1 MSNVFY
7 FKLAFSGIVKNRKLY
22 IPFSLTSIGMV
33 MMYYIVM
40 YLSHEET
47 IGQMRGGEDVQ
58 GMLSL
63 GTGVISVFAVI
74 FLFYTHS
81 FLIRRR
87 KKEFGLYNV
96 LGMDKGNLMRTTL
109 YETVMLLLVS
119 VIGGL
124 ACGILFSKIVE
135 LLVAWLLGADQ
146 TLTFAVD
153 WTGVGNAALLFS
165 GIFLLLLLNIMR
177 QVQMAKPVE
186 LLRSEN
192 QGEKPPKANWVF
204 AVLGIVIL
212 VCAYVLAVSVEDPL
226 EALTVFFVAVL
237 MVIVATYLLFIS
249 GSVAC
254 CRLLQKRKK
263 FYYKTNHFV
272 AVSSMAYRM
281 KRNGAGLASI
291 CILSIMVL
299 VCVSTTTCLFAGE
312 EDILANRYPRDIAVR
327 TESADEQYVNAVSAM
342 ISQTGQENG
351 VSGDNRIHYRYLSV
365 SGYYNGANFILDPDK
380 VQTFD
385 YSDVYVI
392 SFIPVED
399 YNELMGTQ
407 IDLGQDEAML
417 YDPSG
422 EFTGDQITLEGMEPL
437 VIRERTDEFLRKG
450 EDAVNVLNSLYVFVT
465 DMQVVERIDVVQ
477 RQIYGENASDVCAY
491 DAFDVPGSAEKQNEV
506 GESLM
511 DAVSAAA
518 EADPAFPGVA
528 IEVAEWERESFY
540 GTFGGLFLLG
550 ILLAIVFVC
559 AVALIMYYK
568 QVCEGYED
576 QSRFAIMKKVG
587 MTERE
592 IKRSIN
598 SQVLMVFFLPLLLAC
613 VHLGFAFPL
622 IRKILLAFAMSNVGL
637 LIGVTVLCA
646 LLFAVFYVIMYVLT
660 SRAYYRIVNGQSA
673 D

>member
-165 GIFLLLLLNIMR
+165 GIFLLLLLNTMR

-392 SFIPVED
+392 NFIPIED
-399 YNELMGTQ
+399 YNEQMGTQ
-407 IDLGQDEAML
+407 ISLEQDEVML

-422 EFTGDQITLEGMEPL
+422 EFTGEQITLEGMEPL

-450 EDAVNVLNSLYVFVT
+450 EDAVNILNSLYVFVT

-518 EADPAFPGVA
+518 EADPAFPDVA

-550 ILLAIVFVC
+550 ILLAVVFVC

-637 LIGVTVLCA
+637 LIGVAVLCA